1 MPADPLKT
9 NTSASR
15 AACLFVLRFAFAL
28 FGLTGLLLGT
38 VTGLPNSLGTQVHS
52 PCVYDGYARRQ
63 GCAVCVPPL
72 GFSVESGT
80 TTLCSAGVCMG
91 DGILSAYPA
100 SHLRAILRAMIPCKQ
115 FRKTFETAQVSPK
128 VLGN

>member
-63 GCAVCVPPL
+63 GCAGGVPRWGSQLSQAPRRYAQQAYVWATGPCPPIPL
-72 GFSVESGT
+72 TNYEPFCG
-80 TTLCSAGVCMG
+80 
-91 DGILSAYPA
+91 
-100 SHLRAILRAMIPCKQ
+100 R
-115 FRKTFETAQVSPK
+115 
-128 VLGN
+128 